1 MRSFL
6 TFLSSFLVILLLYS
20 LFFYTVSRN
29 TKITE
34 NLSNSCTNENLLA
47 RKAKLSIVRIDSLTA
62 FENYKFTIANYYRDY
77 IPKKGTIVKAT
88 KI

>member
-6 TFLSSFLVILLLYS
+6 TFLSSFMVILLLYS
-20 LFFYTVSRN
+20 LFFYTVSQN
-29 TKITE
+29 TKIAE

-47 RKAKLSIVRIDSLTA
+47 RKTKLSIMRIDSLTA

-77 IPKKGTIVKAT
+77 IPKKITLEKAA